1 MKTQPGLS
9 LGPVLVAMV
18 LLAGAVSAQM
28 RLEEVSAVTD
38 RMLMLQVC
46 EGNVVFPRK
55 GHGGGAKV
63 IVKDQW
69 PPHEWWCEDPF
80 SPSANEFTPQN
91 TLIDATVGY
100 GYVWATE
107 GQ

>member
-1 MKTQPGLS
+1 
-9 LGPVLVAMV
+9 
-18 LLAGAVSAQM
+18 M

-38 RMLMLQVC
+38 RMMMLRVR
-46 EGNVVFPRK
+46 EGDVVSPPK

-69 PPHEWWCEDPF
+69 PPHEWWCENPF

-91 TLIDATVGY
+91 TLIVATLGY
-100 GYVWATE
+100 AYAWATE
-107 GQ
+107 RD